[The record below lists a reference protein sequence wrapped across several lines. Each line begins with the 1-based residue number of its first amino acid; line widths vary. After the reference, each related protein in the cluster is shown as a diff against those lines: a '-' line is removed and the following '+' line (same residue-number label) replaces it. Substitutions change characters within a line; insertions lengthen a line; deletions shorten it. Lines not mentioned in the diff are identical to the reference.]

1 MIEMMIA
8 CLVLLVGFIGGLALV
23 LTSIKNDRRDKVDST
38 ATILSQMVTEMV
50 MSVPANSSSSA
61 TITDCNPSTSSA
73 SHTIS
78 TTGSSSG
85 AGAPLTSG
93 GQIDFTQSE
102 VTGYSMTFYSCQAST
117 GDRQALYDIRWN
129 IKTIS
134 ENSKLVTVAAR
145 SSNTSTDANQFATI
159 PLTLKTIVGG

>member
-8 CLVLLVGFIGGLALV
+8 CLVLLVGFIGGLAPSSL
-23 LTSIKNDRRDKVDST
+23 LSIKNDRRDKVDST

-93 GQIDFTQSE
+93 GQI
-102 VTGYSMTFYSCQAST
+102 GFYAIGS
-117 GDRQALYDIRWN
+117 DRLLDDLLQLPGFHR
-129 IKTIS
+129 
-134 ENSKLVTVAAR
+134 
-145 SSNTSTDANQFATI
+145 
-159 PLTLKTIVGG
+159 